1 MLARTL
7 RPMAVLGIGAL
18 VMTATAC
25 SGQGAKDEPTPAA
38 PPPVTTVQ
46 APATTKQAEPQPTA
60 TVTVQQTQTKA
71 PEQAPA
77 EKAFPAGQLVVADEF
92 KRREAYNWKSP
103 SGRIYCGVMPTGET
117 MYAGCQMAS
126 ALPECG
132 PDFKTSAPLVH
143 FAERGLLERTCT
155 TQGVYADAESRV
167 LDYGQ
172 QIDVGPFTAVSQ
184 QEGMYMRHRQTGEAF
199 SIAVEGITTFKT
211 PI

>member
-1 MLARTL
+1 MLARIP
-7 RPMAVLGIGAL
+7 RPMAALGIAAL

-25 SGQGAKDEPTPAA
+25 SGQGAKDEPTPVA
-38 PPPVTTVQ
+38 PPPATTVQ
-46 APATTKQAEPQPTA
+46 APATTKEPQPTV
-60 TVTVQQTQTKA
+60 TVTEQQTQTKA

-77 EKAFPAGQLVVADEF
+77 EKAFPAGQLVAADEF

-103 SGRIYCGVMPTGET
+103 SGRIFCGVMPTGET
-117 MYAGCQMAS
+117 MFAGCQMAS

-132 PDFKTSAPLVH
+132 PDFTTSAPLVR

-155 TQGVYADAESRV
+155 TQGVYVDSESRV

-184 QEGMYMRHRQTGEAF
+184 QDGMYMRHRQTGEAF
-199 SIAVEGITTFKT
+199 SIAVEGIETFKT